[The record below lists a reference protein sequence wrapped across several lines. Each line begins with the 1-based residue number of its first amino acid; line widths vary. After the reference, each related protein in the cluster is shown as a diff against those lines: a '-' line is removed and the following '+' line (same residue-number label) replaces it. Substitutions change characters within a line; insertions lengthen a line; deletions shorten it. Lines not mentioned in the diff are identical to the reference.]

1 MKTKS
6 VLLFLL
12 TVVPISV
19 AQNYKITDLGSLGGN
34 YSQAW
39 GINAFGHVVG
49 TSCIDTA
56 CSEPR
61 EFLWTRESG
70 MQDLGGQFATGV
82 NLWDQLAGFVGNEA
96 VLWTKAGGLQ
106 DLGTLD
112 CPASSGAN
120 GINLFGQITGTSP
133 IAPCNGGGQDRAF
146 LWTRK
151 SGMSDLGVLPG
162 GTFSHGNSIN
172 DPGQVVGYSDCS
184 SCNGSHAFLWD
195 ATGGM
200 QDYRCTSRRFF

>member
-82 NLWDQLAGFVGNEA
+82 NLWDQVAGFVGNEA

-112 CPASSGAN
+112 CPAAQGPTVLICSA
-120 GINLFGQITGTSP
+120 
-133 IAPCNGGGQDRAF
+133 
-146 LWTRK
+146 K
-151 SGMSDLGVLPG
+151 SRVLPPLLPAMEAAR
-162 GTFSHGNSIN
+162 TEHFSGHGK
-172 DPGQVVGYSDCS
+172 V
-184 SCNGSHAFLWD
+184 A
-195 ATGGM
+195 
-200 QDYRCTSRRFF
+200 